1 MKYAGSKP
9 PTASNASRR
18 TSMQDPDSQPASRSV
33 GTPRSRRYAAVHGL
47 DGHHQPHSACPM
59 PRPSEGSCRADG

>member
-9 PTASNASRR
+9 PTASNAAPPD
-18 TSMQDPDSQPASRSV
+18 QHAEPDSQPARRSV
-33 GTPRSRRYAAVHGL
+33 GSPRSRRYAAVHGL
-47 DGHHQPHSACPM
+47 DGHHQPHNACPM

>member
-1 MKYAGSKP
+1 
-9 PTASNASRR
+9 
-18 TSMQDPDSQPASRSV
+18 MQDPDSQPASRSV